1 MYLEKKANSEAL
13 NQLLD
18 LKTKTNRVKKL
29 KDGEVEEVAERVI
42 DG

>member
-1 MYLEKKANSEAL
+1 MYHERKANEEVL

-18 LKTKTNRVKKL
+18 LKTKTSKIKKQ
-29 KDGEVEEVAERVI
+29 KEGEVDVAERVI